1 MVAGGLGAEVT
12 HGICDGTCADER
24 ITILTY
30 APVGMEGLEMTYL
43 LGDYP
48 VLARLAAGR
57 TKATRLDVCA
67 CRRLY
72 ALATAADLGAM
83 RPEERGFYD
92 SLAASE
98 PVPGSGGPITA
109 LQAQVRADGFRR
121 MADEKAFM
129 DDLSGEPDMV
139 PGPFR
144 VRCLLCD
151 SVAESWHRDFPAP
164 AKARIGM
171 ASCACGNVSAD
182 SMGFL
187 GYGRILSRQPD
198 SFEVL
203 DLTLSERL

>member
-1 MVAGGLGAEVT
+1 
-12 HGICDGTCADER
+12 
-24 ITILTY
+24 
-30 APVGMEGLEMTYL
+30 MTYL
-43 LGDYP
+43 LSDYP
-48 VLARLAAGR
+48 VLGRLAAGR
-57 TKATRLDVCA
+57 TKATRLDVRA

-72 ALATAADLGAM
+72 ALAPADDLGAM
-83 RPEERGFYD
+83 GPKERGFYD
-92 SLAASE
+92 SLATSE
-98 PVPGSGGPITA
+98 LMPGSGEPIAA

-129 DDLSGEPDMV
+129 DELSGEPEMV

-144 VRCLLCD
+144 VKCLLCGD
-151 SVAESWHRDFPAP
+151 VVESWHRDFAAP

-187 GYGRILSRQPD
+187 GYGRILSRQAD

-203 DLTLSERL
+203 DLA

>member
-1 MVAGGLGAEVT
+1 
-12 HGICDGTCADER
+12 
-24 ITILTY
+24 
-30 APVGMEGLEMTYL
+30 MTYL
-43 LGDYP
+43 LSDYP
-48 VLARLAAGR
+48 ILARLATGR
-57 TKATRLDVCA
+57 TKATLLDVSA

-72 ALATAADLGAM
+72 ALATDDDLCAM
-83 RPEERGFYD
+83 GPEERGFYD

-98 PVPGSGGPITA
+98 PVPGSGGPIAA

-129 DDLSGEPDMV
+129 DDLSGEPDMI

-144 VRCLLCD
+144 VKCLLCD

-182 SMGFL
+182 LMGFL
-187 GYGRILSRQPD
+187 GYGRILSSQAD

-203 DLTLSERL
+203 DLT

>member
-1 MVAGGLGAEVT
+1 M
-12 HGICDGTCADER
+12 
-24 ITILTY
+24 
-30 APVGMEGLEMTYL
+30 MTYL
-43 LGDYP
+43 LSDYP
-48 VLARLAAGR
+48 VLTRLVAGR
-57 TKATRLDVCA
+57 TMATRLDTRA

-72 ALATAADLGAM
+72 ALATADNLGTM
-83 RPEERGFYD
+83 GPEERKFYD
-92 SLAASE
+92 SLATSE
-98 PVPGSGGPITA
+98 PVPSSGGPIAA
-109 LQAQVRADGFRR
+109 LQAQVKADGFRR

-129 DDLSGEPDMV
+129 DDLSGEPEMV

-144 VRCLLCD
+144 VKCLLCD

-182 SMGFL
+182 SMGCL

-203 DLTLSERL
+203 DLT

>member
-1 MVAGGLGAEVT
+1 
-12 HGICDGTCADER
+12 
-24 ITILTY
+24 
-30 APVGMEGLEMTYL
+30 MEGMEMTYL
-43 LGDYP
+43 LSDYP

-57 TKATRLDVCA
+57 TTAVRLDVRA

-72 ALATAADLGAM
+72 ALATVADLGAM

-92 SLAASE
+92 SLATSE
-98 PVPGSGGPITA
+98 PVPGSDGPIA
-109 LQAQVRADGFRR
+109 VLQAQVRADGFRR
-121 MADEKAFM
+121 MADEKAFL
-129 DDLSGEPDMV
+129 DDLSGVPDMI

-144 VRCLLCD
+144 VKCLLCN

-164 AKARIGM
+164 AKARIGV

-203 DLTLSERL
+203 DLT

>member
-1 MVAGGLGAEVT
+1 MQYWHMRPLGVENLV
-12 HGICDGTCADER
+12 
-24 ITILTY
+24 
-30 APVGMEGLEMTYL
+30 MTYL
-43 LGDYP
+43 LGEYP

-57 TKATRLDVCA
+57 TKATRLDVRA

-92 SLAASE
+92 SLATSE
-98 PVPGSGGPITA
+98 PMPGSGGPIAA
-109 LQAQVRADGFRR
+109 LQAQVKADGFRR
-121 MADEKAFM
+121 MADEKAFL

-144 VRCLLCD
+144 VKCLLCN

-164 AKARIGM
+164 AKARIGV

-187 GYGRILSRQPD
+187 GYGRILSCQPD

-203 DLTLSERL
+203 DLA

>member
-1 MVAGGLGAEVT
+1 ML
-12 HGICDGTCADER
+12 
-24 ITILTY
+24 
-30 APVGMEGLEMTYL
+30 TYL
-43 LGDYP
+43 LSDYP
-48 VLARLAAGR
+48 ALARLAAGR
-57 TKATRLDVCA
+57 TKATRLDVRA

-72 ALATAADLGAM
+72 ALATASDLGAM
-83 RPEERGFYD
+83 GPEERGLYD

-98 PVPGSGGPITA
+98 PVPGSGRPIAA

-121 MADEKAFM
+121 MTDEKAFM
-129 DDLSGEPDMV
+129 DELSGEPDMV

-144 VRCLLCD
+144 VKCLLCGD
-151 SVAESWHRDFPAP
+151 VAESWYRDCPAP

-203 DLTLSERL
+203 DLA

>member
-1 MVAGGLGAEVT
+1 MS
-12 HGICDGTCADER
+12 
-24 ITILTY
+24 
-30 APVGMEGLEMTYL
+30 YL
-43 LGDYP
+43 LSDYP
-48 VLARLAAGR
+48 VLARLAAGK
-57 TKATRLDVCA
+57 TKATRLDVRA

-83 RPEERGFYD
+83 GPEERGLYD
-92 SLAASE
+92 SLATSE
-98 PVPGSGGPITA
+98 PVPGSGVLIAA
-109 LQAQVRADGFRR
+109 LQAQVKANGFRR

-144 VRCLLCD
+144 VKCLLCD
-151 SVAESWHRDFPAP
+151 SVVESWHRDFPAP

-171 ASCACGNVSAD
+171 ASCTCGNVSAD
-182 SMGFL
+182 SMGSL

-203 DLTLSERL
+203 DLS